1 MRTPQFTFED
11 VLKSFTFKKV
21 LSKAELLQACGCSSM
36 TAWRRLHKEGY
47 FTSYNYNAKYYTL
60 AGIPQFDDH
69 GLWAYRDIRFS
80 RWGTLPKTMVAL
92 IECSSGGMTARELEE
107 LLHVRNV
114 KPLLTQ
120 LTLKQ
125 RLWREALGGAFVYLA
140 VEQRQ
145 HDQQLQRRLAEGAL
159 QPPPLPLPEP
169 QQIIALL
176 VEMIRH
182 PQQTPRQWARRLGR
196 RNIRLGAEDIRAV
209 LQHYQLMV
217 KKGLLSS

>member
-1 MRTPQFTFED
+1 MRTPQFTLED
-11 VLKSFTFKKV
+11 VLKSFALKKV
-21 LSKAELLQACGCSSM
+21 LSKAELLQACGCSPM
-36 TAWRRLHKEGY
+36 TAWRLLHKEGY

-60 AGIPQFDDH
+60 ATIPQFDDD
-69 GLWAYRDIRFS
+69 GLWAYQDIRFS
-80 RWGTLPKTMVAL
+80 KWGTLPQTMVVL
-92 IECSSGGMTARELEE
+92 IERSPGGMTAHELAE

-114 KPLLTQ
+114 RPLLTQ

-140 VEQRQ
+140 VEQSQ
-145 HDQQLQRRLAEGAL
+145 HGQQLQRRAEGVL
-159 QPPPLPLPEP
+159 RPPLLPLPEP

-182 PQQTPRQWARRLGR
+182 PQQTPRQWARRLVR
-196 RNIRLGAEDIRAV
+196 RNIRLGTQDIRTV
-209 LQHYQLMV
+209 MEHYHLAA